1 VAVADPAQGVEP
13 SFFSLRSMVD
23 LVPLTLA
30 PLQIPDDG
38 GEQRRRVLLRAQWR
52 AAAWPVRC
60 GSTAGRRQPAA
71 TARIHG
77 GAAPTR
83 RDGTDPRRG
92 GPNPPRRRGS
102 TAGRRLPPTQSTAAQ
117 IRWAWRPP
125 RPFLSLRRCGGLE
138 LRRIQSTA
146 VDRRRRRDLGS
157 VRPGSKPVWAF
168 FFFLFFLNDLPRR
181 AFLCGR
187 RGKSNNRGGRSYVA
201 AAVNRITA
209 AGKAVRRGKP
219 RFTVA
224 FRRRRTGLPAA
235 ENAKRPTRINIL

>member
-1 VAVADPAQGVEP
+1 MPLPLPPSAGGGGPDGAPSSPSSGRCGGPDAGMEAPAAAADPAQGVEP

-38 GEQRRRVLLRAQWR
+38 GEQRRRVLLRARWR
-52 AAAWPVRC
+52 AAAWPVQR
-60 GSTAGRRQPAA
+60 GSMAGRRQPTT
-71 TARIHG
+71 TAQIHG
-77 GAAPTR
+77 GAAPTHC
-83 RDGTDPRRG
+83 DGMDPRRG
-92 GPNPPRRRGS
+92 GPNLPRCRGS

-168 FFFLFFLNDLPRR
+168 FLFFVFPER
-181 AFLCGR
+181 F
-187 RGKSNNRGGRSYVA
+187 A
-201 AAVNRITA
+201 AAGVLMWP
-209 AGKAVRRGKP
+209 P
-219 RFTVA
+219 R
-224 FRRRRTGLPAA
+224 
-235 ENAKRPTRINIL
+235 

>member
-1 VAVADPAQGVEP
+1 MEAPTAPLPLPPSAGGGGPDGAPSSPSSGRRGGPDAGMEAPAAAADPAQGVEP

-38 GEQRRRVLLRAQWR
+38 GEQRVTGAPPRTVASSGMAR
-52 AAAWPVRC
+52 P
-60 GSTAGRRQPAA
+60 
-71 TARIHG
+71 ARIHG

-125 RPFLSLRRCGGLE
+125 RPFLSLRRWGGLE
-138 LRRIQSTA
+138 LQQIQSTV
-146 VDRRRRRDLGS
+146 VDRRRRQDLGS

-168 FFFLFFLNDLPRR
+168 FLFFC
-181 AFLCGR
+181 F
-187 RGKSNNRGGRSYVA
+187 S
-201 AAVNRITA
+201 
-209 AGKAVRRGKP
+209 
-219 RFTVA
+219 
-224 FRRRRTGLPAA
+224 
-235 ENAKRPTRINIL
+235 

>member
-1 VAVADPAQGVEP
+1 MG
-13 SFFSLRSMVD
+13 
-23 LVPLTLA
+23 
-30 PLQIPDDG
+30 
-38 GEQRRRVLLRAQWR
+38 W
-52 AAAWPVRC
+52 
-60 GSTAGRRQPAA
+60 RQPAA

-77 GAAPTR
+77 GAAPTH

-146 VDRRRRRDLGS
+146 AAGS
-157 VRPGSKPVWAF
+157 RFSAARIQARVGF
-168 FFFLFFLNDLPRR
+168 FSFFLFFLNDLPRR

-187 RGKSNNRGGRSYVA
+187 RGKSNNRGGQSCPPREATIYRGLSA
-201 AAVNRITA
+201 TA
-209 AGKAVRRGKP
+209 DRFARRGKP
-219 RFTVA
+219 KTPDTDKYSIVVNRRPKIAFTSCNVKVISPQG
-224 FRRRRTGLPAA
+224 RWNVWVSGLH
-235 ENAKRPTRINIL
+235 LL

>member
-1 VAVADPAQGVEP
+1 MEAPAAAADPAQGVEP

-30 PLQIPDDG
+30 PLQILDDG
-38 GEQRRRVLLRAQWR
+38 GEQRVTGAPPRTVASSGVARP
-52 AAAWPVRC
+52 AW
-60 GSTAGRRQPAA
+60 
-71 TARIHG
+71 IHG

-146 VDRRRRRDLGS
+146 AAGSRFSAARIQARLGF
-157 VRPGSKPVWAF
+157 F

-224 FRRRRTGLPAA
+224 FRRRQTGLPAA

>member
-1 VAVADPAQGVEP
+1 LKARHGKALHVYIGTLRRSRPLFLPTLFLPMRSRSGRPDGGGGGPDGAPSSPSFGRRWRPRRRPFLSLLRPAWRPRRRHGGPGGGGGSGARCGALFLLSQINGGSCPSHTRTLADP
-13 SFFSLRSMVD
+13 
-23 LVPLTLA
+23 
-30 PLQIPDDG
+30 
-38 GEQRRRVLLRAQWR
+38 RRRWR
-52 AAAWPVRC
+52 AAATGAPPRTVASSGVAR
-60 GSTAGRRQPAA
+60 P
-71 TARIHG
+71 ARIHG

-168 FFFLFFLNDLPRR
+168 FLFFCL
-181 AFLCGR
+181 
-187 RGKSNNRGGRSYVA
+187 S
-201 AAVNRITA
+201 
-209 AGKAVRRGKP
+209 
-219 RFTVA
+219 
-224 FRRRRTGLPAA
+224 
-235 ENAKRPTRINIL
+235 

>member
-1 VAVADPAQGVEP
+1 MEAPAAAADPAQGVEP

-38 GEQRRRVLLRAQWR
+38 GEQRVTGTPPRTVASSGVAR
-52 AAAWPVRC
+52 P
-60 GSTAGRRQPAA
+60 
-71 TARIHG
+71 ARIHG

-117 IRWAWRPP
+117 IRWAWCPP

-146 VDRRRRRDLGS
+146 AAGS
-157 VRPGSKPVWAF
+157 RFSVARIQARVG
-168 FFFLFFLNDLPRR
+168 FFLFFC
-181 AFLCGR
+181 F
-187 RGKSNNRGGRSYVA
+187 S
-201 AAVNRITA
+201 
-209 AGKAVRRGKP
+209 
-219 RFTVA
+219 
-224 FRRRRTGLPAA
+224 
-235 ENAKRPTRINIL
+235 